1 MALSGDLAYKLAK
14 EIKRTSDLFIS
25 PYNDDLVQN
34 ICREIR
40 FLHNKAKETVN
51 AMKEDPTRQ
60 AMQDPSNI
68 SQVMLYH
75 LAVKRNKRVLFAYN
89 RYRTSKLKDI
99 LWNVGLYSKYKRQ
112 ILASLGPTE
121 QQFLEEYGEMVNTYK
136 QSFLEVDLGGPGGA
150 GLEPPMDLFIE
161 VRVIRDAGEINTEY
175 GSLNLSKGNQFYVK
189 RTDVESLIKAGYLIH
204 V

>member
-1 MALSGDLAYKLAK
+1 MSALGDSAFKLAK
-14 EIKRTSDLFIS
+14 EAKRTADLFIS
-25 PYNDDLVQN
+25 PYNDDLVQS

-40 FLHNKAKETVN
+40 FLHNKAKEMVN
-51 AMKEDPTRQ
+51 SMKEDPTGQ
-60 AMQDPSNI
+60 ALEDPSNM

-75 LAVKRNKRVLFAYN
+75 LAVKRNKRVLFAYQ
-89 RYRTSKLKDI
+89 RQRISKLKDI
-99 LWNVGLYSKYKRQ
+99 LWNVGLHSRYRRQ
-112 ILASLGPTE
+112 ILASLGPAE
-121 QQFLEEYGEMVNTYK
+121 QKFLDEYGEMINTYK
-136 QSFLEVDLGGPGGA
+136 QSFLEIDLGGPGGA

-161 VRVIRDAGEINTEY
+161 VRVVRDAGEINTEY

>member
-1 MALSGDLAYKLAK
+1 MASLGDAAYKLAK
-14 EIKRTSDLFIS
+14 EAKRTADLIVS
-25 PYNDDLVQN
+25 PYNDDLVQS

-40 FLHNKAKETVN
+40 LLHNKAKETVN
-51 AMKEDPTRQ
+51 TMKSDETGS
-60 AMQDPSNI
+60 AVNNPSNM

-75 LAVKRNKRVLFAYN
+75 LSVKRNKRVLFAYHRQRVN
-89 RYRTSKLKDI
+89 KLKEI
-99 LWNVGLYSKYKRQ
+99 LWNIGLQSKYRRE

-121 QQFLEEYGEMVNTYK
+121 QKFLDEYGDLVNSYK
-136 QSFLEVDLGGPGGA
+136 QSFLEVDIGGPSGG
-150 GLEPPMDLFIE
+150 GLDPPVDLFIE
-161 VRVIRDAGEINTEY
+161 VRVLRDAGEINTEY

>member
-1 MALSGDLAYKLAK
+1 MASLGDAAYKLAK
-14 EIKRTSDLFIS
+14 EAKRTADLTIS
-25 PYNDDLVQN
+25 PYNDDLVQS

-40 FLHNKAKETVN
+40 LLHNKAKETVN
-51 AMKEDPTRQ
+51 TMKSDATGT
-60 AMQDPSNI
+60 AVNNPSNM

-75 LAVKRNKRVLFAYN
+75 LSVKRNKRVLFAYHRQRVN
-89 RYRTSKLKDI
+89 KLKEI
-99 LWNVGLYSKYKRQ
+99 LWNVGLQSKYRRE

-121 QQFLEEYGEMVNTYK
+121 QKFLDEYGDMVNSYK
-136 QSFLEVDLGGPGGA
+136 QSFLEVDIGGPSGG
-150 GLEPPMDLFIE
+150 GLDPPVDLFIE
-161 VRVIRDAGEINTEY
+161 VRVLRDAGEINTEY

>member
-1 MALSGDLAYKLAK
+1 MASLGDAAYKLAK
-14 EIKRTSDLFIS
+14 EAKRTADLIVS
-25 PYNDDLVQN
+25 PYNDDLVQS

-40 FLHNKAKETVN
+40 LLHNKAKETVN
-51 AMKEDPTRQ
+51 TMKSDETGS
-60 AMQDPSNI
+60 AVNNPSNM

-75 LAVKRNKRVLFAYN
+75 LSVKRNKRVLFAYHRQRVN
-89 RYRTSKLKDI
+89 KLKEI
-99 LWNVGLYSKYKRQ
+99 LWNVGLQSKYRRE

-121 QQFLEEYGEMVNTYK
+121 QKFLDEYGDLVNSYK
-136 QSFLEVDLGGPGGA
+136 QSFLEVDIGGPSGG
-150 GLEPPMDLFIE
+150 GLDPPVDLFIE
-161 VRVIRDAGEINTEY
+161 VRVLRDAGEINTEY